1 MPAAAT
7 DSLPA
12 ALAERLGA
20 LAEARAGLIE
30 ALGGPDEPYG
40 LDQSA
45 LARRP
50 PASGEPGTVGEDME
64 RWSIRDVL
72 WHVGDAERS
81 WVDWAEA
88 ALRGEAATRLQRTRR
103 PAHRNRMPQLLAWI
117 EERRAATLAAVSG
130 IDQQVLA
137 TRHATPDGASS
148 ILELL
153 DQLARH
159 DRAHTAHVVALRALP
174 VAEDR

>member
-7 DSLPA
+7 HSLPA
-12 ALAERLGA
+12 ALARCLDA

-30 ALGGPDEPYG
+30 ALAGPDEPDG
-40 LDQSA
+40 LEQSA

-50 PASGEPGTVGEDME
+50 PASGEPGTAGADME

-81 WVDWAEA
+81 WVGWAEA
-88 ALRGEAATRLQRTRR
+88 ALRGEAVTRLQRTRR
-103 PAHRNRMPQLLAWI
+103 PAQRNRLPQLLAWL

-159 DRAHTAHVVALRALP
+159 DREHAAHVAALRSLP